1 MSTCWINTNALRLV
15 LWVAVSAC
23 AGTPALAANDFSTAE
38 QALFLDNQ
46 LGQMKPPQTL
56 HYAYTRRGSL
66 EPSFDDRVDV
76 AFTAQSD
83 GTCCSAST
91 QFLDRARGAPQPSID
106 GLRGNPV
113 ILYFLERD
121 IHEMQRLTKGQPNY
135 FRNRIRMAI
144 YQERRSC
151 RTVERPY
158 AGRVVTVREITVV
171 PYADDPLRARF
182 ERFPTNAMCSSSRA
196 KCPGACMR
204 SRPAWPTAPHSDA
217 PPLVIERL
225 LLEGSRG
232 ALKPPAN
239 CQFHLDPPTIHLRN
253 PPHVELSRSDLHHV
267 RARRAVRSLAVRRG
281 AANDFPTRER
291 VIYVQECMHAHPGP
305 AFEMTSKCSC
315 ALDTIAGEVTHDEYS
330 SMTTIAKAMSIGG
343 ERGNTIRDAP
353 GLQPQLKRWRS
364 VEANALRACFIV
376 SEDGK

>member
-23 AGTPALAANDFSTAE
+23 AGTPVLAANDFSTAE

-46 LGQMKPPQTL
+46 LGRVKPPQTL

-144 YQERRSC
+144 YQNAVI

-182 ERFPTNAMCSSSRA
+182 ERFSHKRYVFELSSEV
-196 KCPGACMR
+196 PGGVYAIETRMAD
-204 SRPAWPTAPHSDA
+204 STAVDA

-225 LLEGSRG
+225 LLEG
-232 ALKPPAN
+232 
-239 CQFHLDPPTIHLRN
+239 T
-253 PPHVELSRSDLHHV
+253 E
-267 RARRAVRSLAVRRG
+267 
-281 AANDFPTRER
+281 
-291 VIYVQECMHAHPGP
+291 
-305 AFEMTSKCSC
+305 
-315 ALDTIAGEVTHDEYS
+315 
-330 SMTTIAKAMSIGG
+330 
-343 ERGNTIRDAP
+343 AP
-353 GLQPQLKRWRS
+353 
-364 VEANALRACFIV
+364 
-376 SEDGK
+376 